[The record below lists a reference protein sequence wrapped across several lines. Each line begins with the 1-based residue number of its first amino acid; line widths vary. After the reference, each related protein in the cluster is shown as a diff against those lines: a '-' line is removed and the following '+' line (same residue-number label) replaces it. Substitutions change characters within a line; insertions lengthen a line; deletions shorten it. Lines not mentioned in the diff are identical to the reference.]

1 MDAESGKKL
10 KNLLAAIPSGG
21 IVTSATLGEL
31 GISHGLARNYVT
43 NGWLHRIGVGAYRR
57 PHETP
62 TWQAAVHALQT
73 QLHLPVHVAALT
85 ALAAEGASHY
95 VRLSRDRVFLFSTP
109 PKTSPPRWFK
119 DHDWAADI
127 VYTQSKLLPEELG
140 LRSLD
145 YSGFPL
151 NASSPE
157 RAILES
163 LHLAPAT
170 IDLVECSHVL
180 EGLLS
185 LRPKLMQELL
195 ESCNSIK
202 VRRLFLYLATRSN
215 LPVIKHLDLARISLG
230 SGARAIVPDGVY
242 DARFQMMLPK
252 ELVMHG

>member
-10 KNLLAAIPSGG
+10 KSLLAAISSGG
-21 IVTSATLGEL
+21 IVTSAKLSEL

-57 PHETP
+57 PHENP

-85 ALAAEGASHY
+85 ALAAEGARHY

-109 PKTSPPRWFK
+109 QKTSPPRWFN

-145 YSGFPL
+145 FSGFPL

-215 LPVIKHLDLARISLG
+215 LPVIKHLDLDRISLG

-242 DARFQMMLPK
+242 EARFQMMLPK
-252 ELVMHG
+252 ELVMH